1 MYSIYDIVDTDFVR
15 RLFEKLSIPFFQGIV
30 LYLSTVTTASNLETM
45 TLVKCFSLENIQ
57 FPRNVFRHWY

>member
-30 LYLSTVTTASNLETM
+30 LYLSTVTTASNLET
-45 TLVKCFSLENIQ
+45 IIG
-57 FPRNVFRHWY
+57 